1 MRSNHCSC
9 RLKSSLLLR
18 FGSTLPLPD
27 VKEANR
33 AEWLLTKFRYLNRK
47 RLGKPKSPTLSWS
60 TLQPMLQRA
69 LCDVL
74 ILLDCC
80 FAGSAARASI
90 NGTNELLAACG
101 RETTTAA
108 VTDRSFTRNLLRKIK
123 SFNGQPFTVN
133 QLYERLINDR
143 KRIDKTPQYAA
154 LSDCA
159 RSSIVLAPVR
169 SELAVNDLQLSV
181 QSSTESGSNDSGPLT
196 SASTSL
202 VPSSETGTSGLSSPS
217 EGSRVLIAVS
227 LAAEASVPEVE
238 LWKKWLSTDAPDNIR
253 RLKVTMETAFSAHS
267 TLVLVSVPISV
278 WNHLPDT
285 SAYRFV
291 DFIKSG
297 NLLACGAKQS
307 EQHEEIFVVKENA
320 MTDDSSSI
328 VSDEGYQFMHDRPSL
343 SGTVSD
349 EGYQFMHDR
358 PSLSGMDHA
367 RIDHLSNAP
376 SGLLKSTL
384 YSQSID
390 RSIIVPPQPTLAGV
404 VLGDLGISR
413 LAAYT
418 PSASD
423 RTLYNS
429 CPLTGYCDFRI
440 FTLRQGSSNEPIEG
454 TLMTCSLEKGTS
466 PIEKIQS
473 YEALSYHWGNGEAS
487 FKMTI
492 ITEGVPRTF
501 NVRSN
506 LHAALNQL
514 RLADRYV
521 HLGAESSARHAAG
534 AKSS

>member
-1 MRSNHCSC
+1 
-9 RLKSSLLLR
+9 
-18 FGSTLPLPD
+18 
-27 VKEANR
+27 
-33 AEWLLTKFRYLNRK
+33 
-47 RLGKPKSPTLSWS
+47 
-60 TLQPMLQRA
+60 
-69 LCDVL
+69 
-74 ILLDCC
+74 
-80 FAGSAARASI
+80 
-90 NGTNELLAACG
+90 
-101 RETTTAA
+101 
-108 VTDRSFTRNLLRKIK
+108 
-123 SFNGQPFTVN
+123 
-133 QLYERLINDR
+133 
-143 KRIDKTPQYAA
+143 
-154 LSDCA
+154 
-159 RSSIVLAPVR
+159 
-169 SELAVNDLQLSV
+169 
-181 QSSTESGSNDSGPLT
+181 
-196 SASTSL
+196 
-202 VPSSETGTSGLSSPS
+202 
-217 EGSRVLIAVS
+217 
-227 LAAEASVPEVE
+227 
-238 LWKKWLSTDAPDNIR
+238 
-253 RLKVTMETAFSAHS
+253 METAFSAHS
-267 TLVLVSVPISV
+267 TLVPVSVPISV

-320 MTDDSSSI
+320 MTDVSSSI

-466 PIEKIQS
+466 PIGKIQS

-487 FKMTI
+487 FKMKI